1 MTNPDQN
8 IFQSLWTMTRRLLKL
23 YSDGARLT
31 LAEKLTRL
39 MSVIAMFFISVIL
52 GICVLMFITLGVG
65 RLLTEHM
72 ADYWSFFIIG
82 GFYILL
88 IVALYIFRKPL
99 LTNPLARFLSALI
112 VSPPKSVEEDE

>member
-1 MTNPDQN
+1 
-8 IFQSLWTMTRRLLKL
+8 MTRRLLKL